1 METIMVGLVSVGLI
15 IYLLISILRPEKF

>member
-1 METIMVGLVSVGLI
+1 METIIVGIVSVALI